1 MDKELE
7 DQFYEQVAREIAV
20 SNYQPAPMAR
30 AVEKSAGS
38 PDLAKSLYVKFRI
51 EQLVREYDQET
62 RRRQRE
68 AEQLA
73 ITERRQ
79 AAERAQAIAEE
90 KIRQKKSDQ
99 LRQQREAEEAQA
111 AYEERRKEEM
121 ERDRKTREIDEIAR
135 QRVFERKQKEGAER
149 AVERQTARAANRAE
163 AAKRAVARQKARADL
178 VARVRLYLV
187 QRGVISGVEPPLPE
201 GLKRSAS
208 SWDVHFGG
216 LMTDESRTGFVKRGR
231 LRIENGTI
239 VIDGWKL
246 FNKALRVVIGIVL
259 ACALTW
265 AFHRLDENDKIDPS
279 MGSASV
285 QRLLEVSFYEKAQQ
299 IIAPNLPFRAIWNIK
314 GSLYI
319 GISICIAVYVSS
331 YHLALPGSGTFV
343 PVNRPRCRGRSLTM
357 KIRPPECQKARRVCL
372 RFRSHLDARVCQSHF
387 EQ

>member
-1 MDKELE
+1 MNKELE
-7 DQFYEQVAREIAV
+7 DQFYEQVAREIAA

-30 AVEKSAGS
+30 AVEKSAGN
-38 PDLAKSLYVKFRI
+38 PDLAKSLYVKFRL

-68 AEQLA
+68 AEERA
-73 ITERRQ
+73 IAERRQ
-79 AAERAQAIAEE
+79 AATLAKTLAEE

-121 ERDRKTREIDEIAR
+121 ERARKAREIDEIAR
-135 QRVFERKQKEGAER
+135 QRVFEWKQKEGAE
-149 AVERQTARAANRAE
+149 
-163 AAKRAVARQKARADL
+163 RAVARQKARADL

-187 QRGVISGVEPPLPE
+187 TAGVISGVEPPLLE

-246 FNKALRVVIGIVL
+246 FNKALRVIIGIVL

-299 IIAPNLPFRAIWNIK
+299 IIGPNLPFRAIWNIK
-314 GSLYI
+314 ELLFILTSV
-319 GISICIAVYVSS
+319 CIAGYVSS
-331 YHLALPGSGTFV
+331 YHLALPSSGTFV